1 MENTEELIPKAQKG
15 DRDALNS
22 LLHKYSQFVKDIV
35 RYYSMALSKEDRE
48 DLYIEGLIG
57 LQRAVLGFKPE
68 KGKRFEDFA
77 YISVKNAIFDYLR
90 KRKRAA
96 NVAVPSSYGGEDS
109 LWEDLILFKE
119 DIENFKETLTELEK
133 KVLEQYLKGYKI
145 GEIAKRLNIPYKSA
159 DNALQRI
166 KKHLREY
173 FSAE

>member
-1 MENTEELIPKAQKG
+1 MENTNELILKAQKG
-15 DRDALNS
+15 DREALDL

-57 LQRAVLGFKPE
+57 LQRAVSGFKPE

-90 KRKRAA
+90 KKKRAST
-96 NVAVPSSYGGEDS
+96 VVIPSSYGGDDS

-119 DIENFKETLTELEK
+119 DIENFKKNLTELEQS
-133 KVLEQYLKGYKI
+133 VLEEYLKGYKI
-145 GEIAKRLNIPYKSA
+145 REIAERLDVPYKSV

-166 KKHLREY
+166 KKRLREY